1 MENKKE
7 QLVSQNMTSCVMA
20 AVVMEDLLLLI
31 SLLAEATEGIQRQ
44 SKDQIEG

>member
-1 MENKKE
+1 
-7 QLVSQNMTSCVMA
+7 MA

-44 SKDQIEG
+44 SKDQIEVQPTKGSSR